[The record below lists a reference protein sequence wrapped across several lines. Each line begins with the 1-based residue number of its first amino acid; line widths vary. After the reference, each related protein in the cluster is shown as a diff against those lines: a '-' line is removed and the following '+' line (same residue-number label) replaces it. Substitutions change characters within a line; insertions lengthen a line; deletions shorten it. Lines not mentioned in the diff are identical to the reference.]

1 MRKVNLSYDICSQR
15 EREARI
21 RNPLIDL
28 LHAVRTHGS
37 ISAAARDLG
46 LSYRHVWG
54 ELKRWEQSVGQA
66 LIVWERGQAAQLT
79 PFADKLLLTERMVQA
94 RLAPQIETLRAE
106 LERALSLA
114 FDPSAHVLNLYASH
128 DDALPL
134 LQDHA
139 ASHAGLHLD
148 LHFCGSVEAL
158 QALNEGRSVVAGF
171 HARHQPD
178 AASPSA
184 QAYRPLLQPGQHK
197 LIGFA
202 QRTQGLVVA
211 RGNPLR
217 LDSLARVVRWRA
229 RFVNRQPGTGTRLL
243 LADLLAEQGLAM
255 TDLNGHDRCE
265 PSHTAVAQAIASG
278 QADVGLGTQAAAQM
292 AGLDFVPLTIEHYYL
307 ACLKSALDQPAMQV
321 LRQVLASD
329 RWRLLLGGLAGYTP
343 DQCGEVLSLRQAL
356 PWWHYRRGR
365 PGHDRSADQKASFSA
380 SR

>member
-1 MRKVNLSYDICSQR
+1 MRKVNISYDLCAQR

-21 RNPLIDL
+21 RNPLIEL

-54 ELKRWEQSVGQA
+54 ELKRWEQTLGQA

-79 PFADKLLLTERMVQA
+79 PFASKLLLAERMAQA

-114 FDPSAHVLNLYASH
+114 FDPNAHVLSLYASH

-139 ASHAGLHLD
+139 ASHASLHLD
-148 LHFCGSVEAL
+148 LRFCGSVEAL
-158 QALNEGRSVVAGF
+158 QALNAGHCVVAGF

-178 AASPSA
+178 ATSPSA
-184 QAYRPLLQPGQHK
+184 LAYRPLLQPGQHK

-202 QRTQGLVVA
+202 QRTQGLMVA

-217 LDSLARVVRWRA
+217 LDSLARVARWRA

-243 LADLLAEQGLAM
+243 LMDLLAAQGLAM

-265 PSHTAVAQAIASG
+265 PSHSAVAQAIASG
-278 QADVGLGTQAAAQM
+278 QADVGLGTQAAAQR
-292 AGLDFVPLTIEHYYL
+292 AGLDFVPLAIEHYYL
-307 ACLKSALDQPAMQV
+307 ACLKSALEQPAMQA
-321 LRQVLASD
+321 LRQVLASAA
-329 RWRLLLGGLAGYTP
+329 WRLQLGALAGYTP
-343 DQCGEVLSLRQAL
+343 DACGEVLSLRQAL
-356 PWWHYRRGR
+356 PWWPPQPARTRR
-365 PGHDRSADQKASFSA
+365 RSAGAA
-380 SR
+380 

>member
-1 MRKVNLSYDICSQR
+1 
-15 EREARI
+15 
-21 RNPLIDL
+21 
-28 LHAVRTHGS
+28 
-37 ISAAARDLG
+37 
-46 LSYRHVWG
+46 
-54 ELKRWEQSVGQA
+54 LKRWEQTIEQA

-79 PFADKLLLTERMVQA
+79 PFAEKLLLAERMAQA

-114 FDPSAHVLNLYASH
+114 FDPSAHVLSLYASH
-128 DDALPL
+128 DEALPL

-148 LHFCGSVEAL
+148 LRFCGSVEAL

-171 HARHQPD
+171 HARHRPD
-178 AASPSA
+178 SGSLSA

-202 QRTQGLVVA
+202 QRTQGLMVP

-229 RFVNRQPGTGTRLL
+229 RFVNRPHGTGTRLL
-243 LADLLAEQGLAM
+243 LGDLLAEQGLCM
-255 TDLNGHDRCE
+255 TDLNGHDHCE
-265 PSHTAVAQAIASG
+265 PSHTAVSQAIASG
-278 QADVGLGTQAAAQM
+278 EADVGLGTQAAAQA

-307 ACLKSALDQPAMQV
+307 ACLKSAVEQPAMQA

-329 RWRLLLGGLAGYTP
+329 RWRLRLGSLAGYTP
-343 DQCGEVLSLRQAL
+343 DQSGEVLSLRQAL
-356 PWWHYRRGR
+356 PWWHYRRSRSGR
-365 PGHDRSADQKASFSA
+365 GGESSDQNASFSA